1 MKCPSLIEKINL
13 GKGIDMNSFGRRSL
27 ILTTSAFA
35 TLSAPAI
42 HAQSRGTLRV
52 GLGPQQ
58 PTQAD
63 TRRVWEPLYRLV
75 AERLGLSLTLNVA
88 NDWAGISVALQ
99 NEQIDIAQMGPWGYI
114 LAHVNGGSRI
124 VNTMLVNGIPT
135 YKAIIV
141 GRPGLS
147 IARFPEEA
155 RGLSMQMLDRGS
167 TSGWLVPTHFLRSK
181 GIDPQSFFG
190 RYAEGASAAAAQMAT
205 INGQVDL
212 ATGWDTHRNTMIRN
226 GTINATSNQIIWESE
241 PLPNECVVVRR
252 GMEDGMARRIG
263 ELFAGLTQSEL
274 ESLPWPYTG
283 FVPATHEPY
292 KGLEQMGRDLGVLR
306 AA

>member
-1 MKCPSLIEKINL
+1 
-13 GKGIDMNSFGRRSL
+13 MNRFGRRSL
-27 ILTTSAFA
+27 VLATSAFA

-42 HAQSRGTLRV
+42 HAQSRGALRV

-135 YKAIIV
+135 
-141 GRPGLS
+141 
-147 IARFPEEA
+147 
-155 RGLSMQMLDRGS
+155 
-167 TSGWLVPTHFLRSK
+167 W
-181 GIDPQSFFG
+181 
-190 RYAEGASAAAAQMAT
+190 
-205 INGQVDL
+205 
-212 ATGWDTHRNTMIRN
+212 
-226 GTINATSNQIIWESE
+226 
-241 PLPNECVVVRR
+241 
-252 GMEDGMARRIG
+252 
-263 ELFAGLTQSEL
+263 
-274 ESLPWPYTG
+274 
-283 FVPATHEPY
+283 
-292 KGLEQMGRDLGVLR
+292 LEQC
-306 AA
+306 AFP

>member
-1 MKCPSLIEKINL
+1 
-13 GKGIDMNSFGRRSL
+13 MNRFGRRSL

-42 HAQSRGTLRV
+42 HAQSRGALRV

-147 IARFPEEA
+147 IALFQPLR
-155 RGLSMQMLDRGS
+155 RRR
-167 TSGWLVPTHFLRSK
+167 LRSRRTD
-181 GIDPQSFFG
+181 GDDQRSGRSGHWLGYASQYDDPQ
-190 RYAEGASAAAAQMAT
+190 
-205 INGQVDL
+205 
-212 ATGWDTHRNTMIRN
+212 WDDQRDIQSDYLGIR
-226 GTINATSNQIIWESE
+226 TAPQ
-241 PLPNECVVVRR
+241 
-252 GMEDGMARRIG
+252 
-263 ELFAGLTQSEL
+263 
-274 ESLPWPYTG
+274 
-283 FVPATHEPY
+283 
-292 KGLEQMGRDLGVLR
+292 
-306 AA
+306 

>member
-1 MKCPSLIEKINL
+1 MPRLPRRLLL
-13 GKGIDMNSFGRRSL
+13 G
-27 ILTTSAFA
+27 SALVLA
-35 TLSAPAI
+35 APAVR
-42 HAQSRGTLRV
+42 AQSRGALRV

-75 AERLGLSLTLNVA
+75 AERVGLTLTLNVA

-141 GRPGLS
+141 GRPGLNVPS
-147 IARFPEEA
+147 FPEGA

-167 TSGWLVPTHFLRSK
+167 TSGWLVPTHFLRGR
-181 GIDPQSFFG
+181 GIEPQSFFG

-205 INGQVDL
+205 VNGQVDL

-226 GTINATSNQIIWESE
+226 GTISATSNQIIWESA

-252 GMEDGMARRIG
+252 GMDEALATRIG
-263 ELFAGLTQSEL
+263 AVFAGLTQSEL

-283 FVPATHEPY
+283 FVAATHEPY
-292 KGLEQMGRDLGVLR
+292 RGLEQMGRDLGVLR
-306 AA
+306 VA

>member
-1 MKCPSLIEKINL
+1 MSR
-13 GKGIDMNSFGRRSL
+13 FARRS
-27 ILTTSAFA
+27 FA
-35 TLSAPAI
+35 LGALAAPLALPAAR
-42 HAQSRGTLRV
+42 AQSRGALRV

-58 PTQAD
+58 PTQQD

-75 AERLGLSLTLNVA
+75 AERMGLTLALNVA
-88 NDWAGISVALQ
+88 NDWAGIATALA
-99 NEQIDIAQMGPWGYI
+99 NEQIDVAQMGPWGYI
-114 LAHVNGGSRI
+114 LAHVNGGARI
-124 VNTMLVNGIPT
+124 ASTMLVNGLPT

-141 GRPGLS
+141 ARPGL
-147 IARFPEEA
+147 ALERFPEDA

-167 TSGWLVPTHFLRSK
+167 TSGWLVPTHFLRSR

-205 INGQVDL
+205 VNGQVDL

-226 GTINATSNQIIWESE
+226 GTIRADSNRVVWESE

-252 GMEDGMARRIG
+252 GAEESLRLRLG
-263 ELFAGLTQSEL
+263 EVLAGLTETERQM
-274 ESLPWPYTG
+274 LPWPYTG

-292 KGLEQMGRDLGVLR
+292 RGLEQMGRDLGVLR
-306 AA
+306 G

>member
-1 MKCPSLIEKINL
+1 MTRSSRRHLLL
-13 GKGIDMNSFGRRSL
+13 G
-27 ILTTSAFA
+27 SAVALA
-35 TLSAPAI
+35 TPAL
-42 HAQSRGTLRV
+42 AQSRGTLRV

-75 AERLGLSLTLNVA
+75 AERVGLTLALNVA

-147 IARFPEEA
+147 VPSFPDSA
-155 RGLSMQMLDRGS
+155 RGMSMQMLDRGS
-167 TSGWLVPTHFLRSK
+167 TSGWLVPTHFLRSRN
-181 GIDPQSFFG
+181 IEPQSFFG

-205 INGQVDL
+205 VNGQVDL

-226 GTINATSNQIIWESE
+226 GTISATANQIIWESE

-252 GMEDGMARRIG
+252 GMDEALATRIG
-263 ELFAGLTQSEL
+263 AVFAGLTQSEL

-283 FVPATHEPY
+283 FVAATHAPY
-292 KGLEQMGRDLGVLR
+292 RGLEQMGRDLGVLR